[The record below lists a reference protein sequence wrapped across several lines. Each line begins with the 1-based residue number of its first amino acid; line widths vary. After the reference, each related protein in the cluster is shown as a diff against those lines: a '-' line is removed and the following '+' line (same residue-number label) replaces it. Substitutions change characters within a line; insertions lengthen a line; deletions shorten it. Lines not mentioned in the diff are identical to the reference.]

1 MTDAQPQ
8 MPPLPPVSGGI
19 APYLNPNNA
28 TQAADFYIKAFGAE
42 DLYRIPPDEQGRT
55 MHIHLRIN
63 DNSLM
68 LCDAYPEHGHPL
80 EKPGAVTLHL
90 QVDDV
95 DKWFERAVAAG
106 CEILLPVQLMFWG
119 DRYGQ
124 LKDPYGFSWSIATT
138 PKA

>member
-1 MTDAQPQ
+1 MTDAQQ
-8 MPPLPPVSGGI
+8 SMPALPPVVGGI
-19 APYLNPNNA
+19 VPYLSPSNA
-28 TQAADFYIKAFGAE
+28 NAAADFYVKAFAAE
-42 DLYRIPPDEQGRT
+42 DLFRMEPDEQGRT

-63 DNSLM
+63 GNSLM
-68 LCDAYPEHGHPL
+68 LSDAYPEHGYPA
-80 EKPGAVTLHL
+80 ETPAAFTLHL

-95 DKWFERAVAAG
+95 DAWFDRAIAAG
-106 CEILLPVQLMFWG
+106 CETLLPVQLMFWG